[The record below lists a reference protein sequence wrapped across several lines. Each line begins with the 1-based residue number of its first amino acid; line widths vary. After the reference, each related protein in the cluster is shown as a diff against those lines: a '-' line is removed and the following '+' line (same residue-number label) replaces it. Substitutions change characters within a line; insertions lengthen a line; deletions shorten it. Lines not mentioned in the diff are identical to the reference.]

1 MGLYN
6 QRKKAKESV
15 REIRQKEETK
25 GKKRCS
31 TTRTRPTV
39 ADLKM
44 KEVDHEPRNV
54 DSLSK
59 LGAAPCDSQQG
70 NENPAST
77 AAWNQIL
84 QITRM
89 SVNMENSQTDHLKLG
104 S

>member
-1 MGLYN
+1 MRDCSGLFRWAKYNYMGLYN

-31 TTRTRPTV
+31 ITRTRPTV

-54 DSLSK
+54 GSLSK
-59 LGAAPCDSQQG
+59 LGAAPCDSQQ
-70 NENPAST
+70 EMRT
-77 AAWNQIL
+77 LLL
-84 QITRM
+84 QLHGTKFCR
-89 SVNMENSQTDHLKLG
+89 
-104 S
+104 